1 MKVRHPANVACNI
14 HDDANRRS
22 TSRQLWQPGAS
33 SLEITFLSVRVP
45 LGKGALSRET
55 SVVDATEVLKPR
67 RHKDAHHSFH
77 QQRKLQTLHPVYSY
91 RVASAVDASLSHAC
105 YMYRYSIYKLSIAVI
120 CEAKVKAK

>member
-1 MKVRHPANVACNI
+1 MAAR
-14 HDDANRRS
+14 
-22 TSRQLWQPGAS
+22 AS

-55 SVVDATEVLKPR
+55 CVVDATEVLKPR
-67 RHKDAHHSFH
+67 RHKDAH

-105 YMYRYSIYKLSIAVI
+105 YMYRYSIYKLSIAVK